1 MGVSRYTRPL
11 VELRG
16 KLTTDK
22 SQTANLLSL
31 CLGQEIGEKALQ
43 RISLCVGGLLCSQG
57 PGLGILARSAWLR
70 RGNTLSLI
78 TEMSTI
84 PLFCKLTTDK
94 SQTANC
100 ILMQILGTAN
110 STQPPATVC
119 PSQKYGV
126 LGGPRVPPNSA
137 GNVGAD

>member
-1 MGVSRYTRPL
+1 MRRHC
-11 VELRG
+11 RG
-16 KLTTDK
+16 
-22 SQTANLLSL
+22 SH
-31 CLGQEIGEKALQ
+31 
-43 RISLCVGGLLCSQG
+43 CVLAASSASQG

-78 TEMSTI
+78 TEMFTI
-84 PLFCKLTTDK
+84 PLFCKLTTDTCM
-94 SQTANC
+94 SHVRMS
-100 ILMQILGTAN
+100 MQILGTAN

-137 GNVGAD
+137 GNVGAH